1 MKAIVVEEPGDA
13 SRMQF
18 RDAPDPVPGAEDVL
32 VRVHASALNRADML
46 QRMGNYPAQ
55 HGASSIMGLE
65 LAGEVAEV
73 GTSVR
78 DFKVGDRVYGL
89 SGGGGYAEL
98 ASFDQSLVMPIPAGW
113 DYATAAS
120 IPEVFFT
127 ANTALRTLGSLQ
139 PGERVLIH
147 AGGSGIGIA
156 GIQIAK
162 LFGAEVWITA
172 GSDEKCRRAAELG
185 ADVTINYRQQDFAE
199 AVRTGTEGDGLD
211 VIVDVIGADY
221 WQRNLDSLA
230 PGGRLVLVGLMGG
243 VAAEVN
249 LGQILSRRLQVFGTV
264 MRSRPLEARAQI
276 TRDFQTDLEPA
287 LVDGRMRTVIDKVFP
302 LRDAADAHRYME
314 ANKNFGKIVLDVAGV
329 S

>member
-211 VIVDVIGADY
+211 VIVDVIDQDHDHGFV
-221 WQRNLDSLA
+221 Q
-230 PGGRLVLVGLMGG
+230 
-243 VAAEVN
+243 
-249 LGQILSRRLQVFGTV
+249 
-264 MRSRPLEARAQI
+264 
-276 TRDFQTDLEPA
+276 
-287 LVDGRMRTVIDKVFP
+287 
-302 LRDAADAHRYME
+302 
-314 ANKNFGKIVLDVAGV
+314 AG
-329 S
+329 SSWWA